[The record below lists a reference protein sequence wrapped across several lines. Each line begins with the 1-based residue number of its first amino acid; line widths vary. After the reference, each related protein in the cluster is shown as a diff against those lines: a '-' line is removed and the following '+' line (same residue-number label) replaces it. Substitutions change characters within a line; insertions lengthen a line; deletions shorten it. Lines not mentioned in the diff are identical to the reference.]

1 MFGKKTR
8 NTYRPPTDPKELAE
22 EYFRIENKTST
33 LSYSERCKVMISY
46 MYMKMEEKQKDKED
60 GKDK

>member
-8 NTYRPPTDPKELAE
+8 NAYRPPTDPKELEE
-22 EYFRIENKTST
+22 EYFKIEDRVST

-46 MYMKMEEKQKDKED
+46 MYMKMEQKEKDND
-60 GKDK
+60 G